1 MSEWKDITLGEIA
14 RFLSRRR
21 FTLMIGKD
29 GRGALITDSALWTDK
44 ADNILRK
51 LGEYIEAE
59 KRQQR
64 RRQEKAG
71 MS

>member
-1 MSEWKDITLGEIA
+1 
-14 RFLSRRR
+14 
-21 FTLMIGKD
+21 MIGKD

-44 ADNILRK
+44 SENILRK

-64 RRQEKAG
+64 RRQKKAG